1 MAMPVF
7 EPRQWTVEEVH
18 SLPNDGNR
26 YECIDGE
33 LFVSPSP
40 VARHQRAVL
49 LLTYALRQYVE
60 LQQRVGWVWMAPSDL
75 VLGPRTVVQ
84 PDVRVHTAGPHAT
97 AAERASRSALIAEVL
112 SPSTA
117 HLDRHQKRQLYLR
130 EATDRYWIID
140 LASEIVEV
148 WTTDNDRPE
157 IVHDVLTWHPPGAS
171 EPFTLALPAF
181 FADANAWEQYPFA

>member
-1 MAMPVF
+1 MAMPVL

-18 SLPNDGNR
+18 NLPNDGNR

-40 VARHQRAVL
+40 VARHQRA
-49 LLTYALRQYVE
+49 LLTLAVALKAYTE
-60 LQQRVGWVWMAPSDL
+60 AHGIGWLWIAPSDL
-75 VLGPRTVVQ
+75 ILGTRTVVQ
-84 PDVRVHTAGPHAT
+84 PDLRIHTAGPRST
-97 AAERASRSALIAEVL
+97 PEERAERSLLITEIL

-117 HLDRHQKRQLYLR
+117 HLDRHHKRVLYLR

-157 IVHDVLTWHPPGAS
+157 IVHELLTWHPHGAS